1 MTDATL
7 FPQPIPEDCDL
18 DTYQFHLP
26 PGLIAQRPLAERD
39 ASRLMVLSRRD
50 GRTSQARFADLPDLL
65 PPGALL
71 VVNNTRVAPVRLFGR
86 KPTGGAV
93 EFLLLTPPVLLEPGP
108 DPHRP
113 GRLLARAA
121 GLLRA
126 SKAPKPGERVEFS
139 PELSLAVL
147 SRGEFGHAEVML
159 SFVGPLPDILERIG
173 HMPLPPYI
181 KRPDEAADT
190 ARYQTVYADPHK
202 PGSAAAPTAGLH
214 FTPTLRQALSSRGFG
229 WAEVTLHVGYGTF
242 SPVRT
247 PDIRH
252 HHMHSEHLDISPETA
267 TTIAQAKS
275 EGRPVIAVG
284 TTSARALEGAF
295 AQLGHVAPFRGQ
307 TDIFLRPGSTF
318 HVVDGMIT
326 NFHLPGSTLLIMI
339 CALAGKDHVLPAYR
353 HAVTAGF
360 RFFSYGDAML
370 IV

>member
-1 MTDATL
+1 
-7 FPQPIPEDCDL
+7 
-18 DTYQFHLP
+18 
-26 PGLIAQRPLAERD
+26 
-39 ASRLMVLSRRD
+39 MVLSRRD

-71 VVNNTRVAPVRLFGR
+71 VANDTRVAPVRLFGR

-93 EFLLLTPPVLLEPGP
+93 EFLLLTPPVLLEPEP

-113 GRLLARAA
+113 GRLQALAS

-126 SKAPKPGERVEFS
+126 SKAPRPGERVEFS
-139 PELSLAVL
+139 PELSLTVL
-147 SRGEFGHAEVML
+147 SRGEFGRAEVLL
-159 SFVGPLPDILERIG
+159 SFAGPLADILDRIG

-181 KRPDEAADT
+181 KRPDESADA

-214 FTPTLRQALSSRGFG
+214 FTPALRRILSSGASAGPRSPCT
-229 WAEVTLHVGYGTF
+229 WATAPSARCAPRTSAGIACTANTWTF
-242 SPVRT
+242 P
-247 PDIRH
+247 RH
-252 HHMHSEHLDISPETA
+252 RHGHRPG
-267 TTIAQAKS
+267 QVQ
-275 EGRPVIAVG
+275 GRPVIAVG

-295 AQLGHVAPFRGQ
+295 AQTGRVAPFRGQ

-318 HVVDGMIT
+318 HVIDGMIT

-353 HAVTAGF
+353 RAITEGF

>member
-1 MTDATL
+1 MTDAIR
-7 FPQPIPEDCDL
+7 PSKPVPEDCDL

-26 PGLIAQRPLAERD
+26 PGLIAQRPLADRD

-50 GRTSQARFADLPDLL
+50 GQTFQARFAALPDLL

-71 VVNNTRVAPVRLFGR
+71 VANNTRVAPVRLFGR
-86 KPTGGAV
+86 KKTGGAV
-93 EFLLLTPPVLLEPGP
+93 EFLLLTPPVLLEPEP
-108 DPHRP
+108 DPTRP
-113 GRLLARAA
+113 GRLQARAA

-126 SKAPKPGERVEFS
+126 SKAPKPGDRVEFS
-139 PELSLAVL
+139 PELSLTVL
-147 SRGEFGHAEVML
+147 SRGEFGHAEVLL
-159 SFVGPLPDILERIG
+159 SFFGPLADILDRIG

-181 KRPDEAADT
+181 KRPDESADA
-190 ARYQTVYADPHK
+190 ARYQTVYADPQK

-214 FTPTLRQALSSRGFG
+214 FTPALQQILLSRGFG

-242 SPVRT
+242 SPVRA

-252 HHMHSEHLDISPETA
+252 HHMHSEHLEISPVA
-267 TTIAQAKS
+267 AQAIVQAKS

-295 AQLGHVAPFRGQ
+295 VQTGHVAPFRGQ

-318 HVVDGMIT
+318 HVIDGMIT

-339 CALAGKDHVLPAYR
+339 CALAGKEHVLPAYR
-353 HAVTAGF
+353 QAVTAGF